1 MVCEFTDQEKTY
13 EVKPVSR
20 LSRVLVGG
28 LKYIKIINN
37 QVKRLVTLD
46 ITGLRPKHRP
56 KK

>member
-46 ITGLRPKHRP
+46 ITG
-56 KK
+56 